1 MIKFL
6 ETRKIQ
12 QHTVKMLGWTEEK
25 NQLTF
30 NFFEGSTVVNKKFRS
45 IDKRFSQTPNGKKI
59 LYNINSAIDQKEIV
73 IVEGELDV
81 ASFYEIGIK
90 NVISVP
96 SGSSDANEHWE
107 NSKDYI
113 AQVEHFIIAV
123 DCDDVG
129 LKLREKIAQRLG
141 RYRCSYLEFEGKD
154 AIEHDR
160 DWET

>member
-123 DCDDVG
+123 DCDDVVVQS
-129 LKLREKIAQRLG
+129 LERL
-141 RYRCSYLEFEGKD
+141 
-154 AIEHDR
+154 I
-160 DWET
+160 